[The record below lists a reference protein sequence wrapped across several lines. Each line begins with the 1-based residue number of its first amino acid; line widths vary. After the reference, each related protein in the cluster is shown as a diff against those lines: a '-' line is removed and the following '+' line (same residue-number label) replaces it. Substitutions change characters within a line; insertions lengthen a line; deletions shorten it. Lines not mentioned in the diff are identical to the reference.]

1 MATLV
6 GLHKIRIIMN
16 DKKKRMQVFDK
27 HGMGEVSIT
36 ITMGDPRYSL
46 RAVVEEGMLRV
57 ELPEAM
63 QDAVADDAPGC
74 GGLPSGLPS
83 GLRWRCE
90 HPAAWGRA
98 VEQGFVAATEEGWRW
113 TAGSLTLLAYFC
125 GRLACD
131 DSVRRSKRCGYVWV
145 KGCGMFPGKSLN
157 RLFGVG
163 TLRQLRD
170 KGLGQRAPDGHEAI
184 DRLFEPEAMP
194 AEAERRNNKDMNH
207 KR

>member
-1 MATLV
+1 
-6 GLHKIRIIMN
+6 
-16 DKKKRMQVFDK
+16 MQVIDA
-27 HGMGEVSIT
+27 GGTDEVRIT
-36 ITMGDPRYSL
+36 ITTGGDLRYSL
-46 RAVVEEGMLRV
+46 RAVVAGGVLRV
-57 ELPEAM
+57 ELPAAM
-63 QDAVADDAPGC
+63 EEIDAADVPAGGSQMPGV
-74 GGLPSGLPS
+74 
-83 GLRWRCE
+83 LRRRCE
-90 HPAAWGRA
+90 RPEAWARA
-98 VEQGFVAATEEGWRW
+98 VEKGFVAETEEGWRW

-184 DRLFEPEAMP
+184 DRLFEPESMP